1 MARRRWLQWPGFCPH
16 LRPLPA
22 AAAEAP
28 LLQALA
34 LQPRRDPQFG
44 APPEAINL
52 RLEVGRLMLEL
63 YFGGD
68 PVAYQ
73 SHDPKKASSFT
84 GFLDSCKEQLSELG
98 LGEHVLRRCIL
109 THIAVQSLPPGTVER
124 LLFSHIVELARVED
138 QATRSVL
145 ALATVENQWSSRQL
159 HDAIQAAQAG
169 HWIDG
174 DPAPGLQPVAPPEPE
189 KAPQLGRVL
198 SRFERSAEDLES
210 LAGQWKQL
218 AGKKL
223 TAVQKARAKET
234 LTRLKLQLKELE
246 AALK

>member
-1 MARRRWLQWPGFCPH
+1 MTESTDLS
-16 LRPLPA
+16 LP
-22 AAAEAP
+22 EP
-28 LLQALA
+28 SL
-34 LQPRRDPQFG
+34 PSPDPQATLARLDTLSRNHLLFF
-44 APPEAINL
+44 

-73 SHDPKKASSFT
+73 SHDPKKATSFT
-84 GFLDSCKEQLSELG
+84 GFLESCKEQLSELG
-98 LGEHVLRRCIL
+98 LGELVLRRCIL

-124 LLFSHIVELARVED
+124 LLFSHIVELSRVED

-210 LAGQWKQL
+210 LTGQWKQL

-223 TAVQKARAKET
+223 TAGQKARAKET

-246 AALK
+246 AALR